1 MNFSEK
7 IDRIESKVE
16 LLAVKLKALQEENTT
31 LQTENRQLKAD
42 LEQEQTQKNELINQL
57 EKTQRALE
65 RKRNNDP
72 ESVQQLRQ
80 QIDKYVVEI
89 DKCLEWL
96 HKV

>member
-7 IDRIESKVE
+7 IDRIESKVKQ
-16 LLAVKLKALQEENTT
+16 LNQKQDVLQEENAH
-31 LQTENRQLKAD
+31 LKMENRQLKAD
-42 LEQEQTQKNELINQL
+42 LVQEQKHKDELIQQL

-65 RKRNNDP
+65 RKRKNDP

-80 QIDKYVVEI
+80 EIDKYIAEI

-96 HKV
+96 HNT